1 VPRRRSGCI
10 PRQKR
15 PLNSLRAAVR
25 FLRIAAFLP
34 FAAAPLFGWGCEGHQ
49 AIALLARA
57 HLSNAASEA
66 VDRLFAENPIDPA
79 LSRFCKDRPADLM
92 ADASTWAD
100 DARNVE
106 KTGEWHYIDIPLSVT
121 HEQTDL
127 SPWCAPIGPP
137 DSAKDRTGCIVN
149 AISWEWG
156 ILRDPSRTAP
166 ERAKALRYVIHFIG
180 DLHQPLHD
188 TDNDDRGGNCTAIR
202 FFSEERPANLH
213 AIWDYKLIQHVL
225 ERDRETQPQFASA
238 LDQKFAQHWTEWGQ
252 PKADVV
258 AWTWEGHAL
267 AHDAAYGDLSP
278 RISIEAPRA
287 LAPPNAAPDNSG
299 TARSAAF
306 GGDHLRVS
314 PKEELDCNAERRK
327 VAALHISV
335 DSTYFDETEPLIERQ
350 LAKAGYRLAALLNQ
364 TFGQ

>member
-1 VPRRRSGCI
+1 VSHQRSGCI
-10 PRQKR
+10 PYQKR
-15 PLNSLRAAVR
+15 SLSRLSAVR
-25 FLRIAAFLP
+25 FLRIAALFP
-34 FAAAPLFGWGCEGHQ
+34 FAAASLFGWGCEGHQ
-49 AIALLARA
+49 TIALIARA
-57 HLSNAASEA
+57 HLSNTASQA
-66 VDRLFAENPIDPA
+66 VDRLLTENPIDPG
-79 LSRFCKDRPADLM
+79 LSRFCKDRPADLI

-100 DARNVE
+100 DAKNVE

-121 HEQTDL
+121 PNQPDVDQPDL
-127 SPWCAPIGPP
+127 SPWCAPLGPP

-156 ILRDPSRTAP
+156 ILRDPSRSAA

-213 AIWDYKLIQHVL
+213 AIWDYKLIQHAL

-238 LDQKFAQHWTEWGQ
+238 LDRKFAAHWIEWGQ
-252 PKADVV
+252 PKVDVV
-258 AWTWEGHAL
+258 AWTWEGHAI
-267 AHDAAYGDLSP
+267 AHDVTYADLSP
-278 RISIEAPRA
+278 RISIEPA
-287 LAPPNAAPDNSG
+287 G
-299 TARSAAF
+299 
-306 GGDHLRVS
+306 
-314 PKEELDCNAERRK
+314 EEVDCNAERRK

-335 DSTYFDETEPLIERQ
+335 GSPYFDETEPVIERQ